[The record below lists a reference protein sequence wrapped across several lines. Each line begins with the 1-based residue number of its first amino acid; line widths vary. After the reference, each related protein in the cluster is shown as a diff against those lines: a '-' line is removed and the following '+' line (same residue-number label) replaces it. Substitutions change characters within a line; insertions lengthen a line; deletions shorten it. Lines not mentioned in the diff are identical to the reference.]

1 MAQSIGAIIQEWLR
15 SQNLEEKIQQKSI
28 PGYWIEIVGETVAK
42 HAEVERVD
50 KGKMYIKVE
59 SATWRN
65 EVMLRRE
72 EIRTKVNEH
81 FGAEIVKEVIVR

>member
-1 MAQSIGAIIQEWLR
+1 MSQHIGAIIQEWLR
-15 SQNLEEKIQQKSI
+15 SQNLDDKLQQKSI

-42 HAEVERVD
+42 HAEVERVEQ
-50 KGKMYIKVE
+50 GKMYIRVE

-72 EIRTKVNEH
+72 EIRAKVNAH
-81 FGAEIVKEVIVR
+81 LGAEIVKEVIVR